1 MEQMIDNIYRVTC
14 PYQDIYTTV
23 YIIKTEQ
30 GTLLFDAASYPSDV
44 DEYIAPALTECGVDT
59 VDYIFISH
67 NHRDHA
73 GALSVLRERYPEAT
87 IVSRCPKLKAAYG
100 DTPFLAPENGDRLL
114 DVLQVVTIP
123 GHTADAA
130 AILDTRTGTLI
141 SGDCLQ
147 LYGIFGSGKWAANI
161 TLIPEHLQAVLD
173 LYHLPI
179 DRIYTAHDYHP
190 CGHVFEGSG
199 AITKALRSC
208 IEPLGKIVVL
218 INQHPEMN
226 DEEIAALYNEA
237 DLPTLGAHV
246 VAAVRTVDWGTLKLR
261 R

>member
-23 YIIKTEQ
+23 YIIKTEK

-161 TLIPEHLQAVLD
+161 GFAAEHLAAVEKIRALGAERITAAHDFHPYGDFAEGKEAVEKYLDACGEALARVKTLIEENP
-173 LYHLPI
+173 
-179 DRIYTAHDYHP
+179 
-190 CGHVFEGSG
+190 
-199 AITKALRSC
+199 ALS
-208 IEPLGKIVVL
+208 
-218 INQHPEMN
+218 
-226 DEEIAALYNEA
+226 DEEIAEAFSDGGAL
-237 DLPTLGAHV
+237 PKMGPRV
-246 VAAVRTVDWGTLKLR
+246 PAAVRKAMEA
-261 R
+261 